1 MTKAIAFIRSLFPFT
16 HEGRQTLV
24 YVALSWAAPVICA
37 MLLWSMSRIE
47 TFPGAAADQRLA
59 RFADLA
65 DRISW
70 GLLII
75 LIAYACFVS
84 IRAIKIGKDGFS
96 AESRDDDAPAAA
108 QAVADA
114 AQETADVIK
123 DEVK

>member
-37 MLLWSMSRIE
+37 MLLWAMSRIE
-47 TFPGAAADQRLA
+47 TFPGAAASERLA

-65 DRISW
+65 DRVSW

-96 AESRDDDAPAAA
+96 AESRDDHDDAEPIRDGDS
-108 QAVADA
+108 V
-114 AQETADVIK
+114 TATK
-123 DEVK
+123 KPGA